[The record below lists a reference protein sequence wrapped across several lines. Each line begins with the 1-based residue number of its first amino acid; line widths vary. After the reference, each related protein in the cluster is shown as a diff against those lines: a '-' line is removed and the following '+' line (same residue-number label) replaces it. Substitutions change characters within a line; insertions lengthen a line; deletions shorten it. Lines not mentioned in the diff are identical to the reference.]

1 MGRDL
6 HGVLVVD
13 KPRGPSSFAVVQQ
26 VRRALGV
33 QRAGHGGT
41 LDPLATGVLP
51 VCLGEGTKLAA
62 FFLDADKEYEAE
74 LLLGVATDT
83 YDAAGRVV
91 ATHDP
96 AGVTEHDLRVSLRSF
111 LGRIRQRPPAFS
123 AIKQGGRPVY
133 ERARAGEL
141 VSVPEREVEIFTL
154 EVLEAPLPRARLRV
168 VCSKGT
174 YVRSLADDIGRDL
187 QVGAHLTALRRTRSG
202 AFGLDRSIGL
212 DEVAAAERDG
222 RLPLL
227 APPDAV
233 PHLPRAAVDA
243 ALEARLRQ
251 GQPVTGREL
260 GSPRPGP
267 VAAVDERGHLVAIVE
282 APADPGRRV
291 TIARGFNY
299 GQ

>member
-1 MGRDL
+1 MGRAV

-13 KPRGPSSFAVVQQ
+13 KPYGPSSFAVVQQ

-41 LDPLATGVLP
+41 LDPMATGVLA

-62 FFLDADKEYEAE
+62 FFLDAEKEYEAE

-83 YDAAGRVV
+83 YDAQGQVV
-91 ATHDP
+91 ATRDP
-96 AGVTEHDLRVSLRSF
+96 GGVTEHDLRVSLRCF

-123 AIKQGGRPVY
+123 AIKQDGRPLY

-141 VSVPEREVEIFTL
+141 VAVPEREVEIFAL
-154 EVLEAPLPRARLRV
+154 ELLEAPLPRARFRV

-174 YVRSLADDIGRDL
+174 YVRALADDIGRDL
-187 QVGAHLTALRRTRSG
+187 GVGAHLTALRRTRSG
-202 AFGLDRSIGL
+202 AFTLAQAL
-212 DEVAAAERDG
+212 PLEEVPGADRDG

-227 APPDAV
+227 ALPDAI
-233 PHLPRAAVDA
+233 PHLPRVAVDGP
-243 ALEARLRQ
+243 LEARVRQ
-251 GQPVTGREL
+251 GKLVTGLEL

-267 VAAVDERGHLVAIVE
+267 LAVVNEPGHLVAVVE
-282 APADPGRRV
+282 APRDPRGRV
-291 TIARGFNY
+291 TITRGFNY
-299 GQ
+299 